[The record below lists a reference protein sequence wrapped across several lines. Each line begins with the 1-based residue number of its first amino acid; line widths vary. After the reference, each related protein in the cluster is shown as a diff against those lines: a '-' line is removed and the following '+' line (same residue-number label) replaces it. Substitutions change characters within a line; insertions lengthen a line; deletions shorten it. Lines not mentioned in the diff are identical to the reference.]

1 VRPEARERLTRLLWR
16 AALATVTVA
25 LVATLAFALG
35 TLDRPRN
42 NVEGCV
48 LFEASRIR
56 SGLPL
61 YIDPAAGAFDYGPV
75 PARYYV
81 LYPPVFSWLLSLL
94 PAGAAAW
101 AAHAFGVAAWFG
113 LLGWIASR
121 ADAACR
127 KAAWLAAAFAG
138 GVYSLAL
145 FGASGRPDALAV
157 LLAGVAL
164 GRSARRGRVDVVSA
178 ALFAAAPFIK
188 PNVVSLAAGA
198 FVVDLALRRVRA
210 LPSLAVA
217 ILVTVAFAATLQQAS
232 HGAWVSH
239 LLLSTAQPLSL
250 PQWTDQVSSR
260 VQFFAAPLALAVLAG
275 ARARKDPRAAIAL
288 GGLAAGI
295 AWAILSAAKIGSASN
310 YWMEPWVAAIA
321 LLGLAPVPAVAPRF
335 RLVAA
340 AGVLL
345 QALWSGVASVRS
357 SYEQLALEVP
367 DHRRAVARAREV
379 CGARPGELVMG
390 DEVGLE
396 LAMDGRILTTPF
408 QMTHLVRRGSFPV
421 AAWLADVRRP
431 EVVGAVMED
440 DLLERP
446 LGEINVEHDRLPPQL
461 RSALKER
468 FVKVEQNGEWRTYC
482 DARRS
487 R

>member
-1 VRPEARERLTRLLWR
+1 LNAEAKERLARWLWR
-16 AALATVTVA
+16 AALATVLIA
-25 LVATLAFALG
+25 LLATLAFALG

-61 YIDPAAGAFDYGPV
+61 YIDPAKGAFDYGPI

-94 PAGAAAW
+94 PATMAAW
-101 AAHAFGVAAWFG
+101 ASHALGVAAWFG
-113 LLGWIASR
+113 LLAWLAAR

-127 KAAWLAAAFAG
+127 RAAWIAAAFAG

-145 FGASGRPDALAV
+145 FGASGRPDGLAV
-157 LLAGVAL
+157 FVAGLAL
-164 GRSARRGRVDVVSA
+164 GRSVRLGRVDPASA
-178 ALFAAAPFIK
+178 ALFALAPWIK
-188 PNVVSLAAGA
+188 PNVVSLAAGV
-198 FVVDLALRRVRA
+198 FVVDLVLRRARA
-210 LPSLAVA
+210 LPSLATAAAVTVALVA
-217 ILVTVAFAATLQQAS
+217 ILHQAS

-260 VQFFAAPLALAVLAG
+260 VQFFAAPLTVAAIVG
-275 ARARKDPRAAIAL
+275 WRARKDPRVALAL
-288 GGLAAGI
+288 GSLGAAV
-295 AWAILSAAKIGSASN
+295 AWAIVSAAKIGSAGN

-321 LLGLAPVPAVAPRF
+321 VVARAPLPPIGAQVRVF
-335 RLVAA
+335 AA
-340 AGVLL
+340 AGALL

-357 SYEQLALEVP
+357 SYEQLAIEVP
-367 DHRRAVARAREV
+367 AHRRALARAREV
-379 CGARPGELVMG
+379 CGARSGDLLVG

-396 LAMDGRILTTPF
+396 LAMDDGRILTTPF
-408 QMTHLVRRGSFPV
+408 QMTHLVRRGLFPV

-446 LGEINVEHDRLPPQL
+446 LEQVSIEHDRLPPAL
-461 RSALKER
+461 RSALDER
-468 FVKVEQNGEWRTYC
+468 FTLAEKNGEWRTYC
-482 DARRS
+482 ARS